1 MDTKSII
8 YVEDEFN
15 IANMVY
21 SVLTSQGYDVI
32 LSSWGAEAARLVQ
45 AHPYKY
51 SLLITDLYLHNIKGN
66 EVAELIKK
74 SCPNINVIIT
84 TGDMSVNEQKLKRSG
99 VVNEVI
105 FKPFSVKDFFEKVN
119 RLL

>member
-1 MDTKSII
+1 M
-8 YVEDEFN
+8 
-15 IANMVY
+15 
-21 SVLTSQGYDVI
+21 LTDQGYDVT
-32 LSSWGAEAARLVQ
+32 LSSLGEEAARLAQ
-45 AHPYKY
+45 AHPHKY
-51 SLLITDLYLHNIKGN
+51 NLLITDLMLYDIKGI

-99 VVNEVI
+99 IVNEVI
-105 FKPFSVKDFFEKVN
+105 FKPFSIKEFFEKVN